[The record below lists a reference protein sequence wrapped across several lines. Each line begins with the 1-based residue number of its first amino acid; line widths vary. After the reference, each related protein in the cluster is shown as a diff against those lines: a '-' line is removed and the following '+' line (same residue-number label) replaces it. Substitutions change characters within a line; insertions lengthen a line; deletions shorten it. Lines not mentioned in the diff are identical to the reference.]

1 MNLLRNSCIGLFL
14 VSAMV
19 ALLQLWFSLWSADIF
34 IKILITLAIFFVVAL
49 VLLFIKKESLETRK
63 LKDDQEF

>member
-1 MNLLRNSCIGLFL
+1 
-14 VSAMV
+14 MV